1 MPRGVRS
8 NALFGLW
15 RRSEENMEMLKTFVL
30 QVEPF
35 AGSDIKD
42 VSVELCQLAGR
53 VGVRCEARFNGE
65 KLWARPGD
73 NPLRLVEAFHAELQK
88 PCGHK
93 IAQAA

>member
-1 MPRGVRS
+1 MK
-8 NALFGLW
+8 
-15 RRSEENMEMLKTFVL
+15 MLKTFLL

-35 AGSDIKD
+35 VGSDIND
-42 VSVELCQLAGR
+42 VAAELCQLADR
-53 VGVRCEARFNGE
+53 VGVRCEASFNGV

-88 PCGHK
+88 PCEHK